1 MSHPQ
6 KKWYATWKFA
16 VLVLLIVLLLVW
28 LLLPDEIMDG
38 LQF

>member
-1 MSHPQ
+1 MEHQQ

-16 VLVLLIVLLLVW
+16 LLVFLTILLLAW

-38 LQF
+38 LSL